1 MRDLKSTIPAI
12 MMPHLAAVTTIL
24 IAALGTA
31 APSALAGSFQIN
43 PIRVD
48 LGATAASQVLT
59 VRNDGAEALVVQM
72 SVQAWTQ
79 ENDQDVYRPTQDVL
93 VTPPIARIAPGAEQ
107 VIRVGLRRPTDPAR
121 QGTFRLFVNEV
132 PGAPASGFTGL
143 QVALRVSLPVFV
155 AASGPA
161 RRDVAWTLSR
171 DTDGGLSLTLENRG
185 NVHVQV
191 LDLTLSAPGP
201 GQPIA
206 RQSQVTYV
214 LAGQRRTFAFP
225 LEVPLPADASSLRLS
240 ALTDGGSV
248 DAELPLA
255 R

>member
-1 MRDLKSTIPAI
+1 MRDLKPTMPAI
-12 MMPHLAAVTTIL
+12 MMPRLAVATVLLIAELGLAA
-24 IAALGTA
+24 
-31 APSALAGSFQIN
+31 PRALAGSFQIN

-48 LGATAASQVLT
+48 LGAAVASQALT
-59 VRNDGAEALVVQM
+59 VRNDGPDTLVVQM

-79 ENDQDVYRPTQDVL
+79 ENEQDVYRPTQDVL
-93 VTPPIARIAPGAEQ
+93 VTPPLAQIAPGAEQ
-107 VIRVGLRRPTDPAR
+107 VIRVGLRSRPDPAR

-161 RRDVAWTLSR
+161 RRDVPWTLSR
-171 DTDGGLSLTLENRG
+171 DTDGGLSLAVENRG
-185 NVHVQV
+185 NVHVQL
-191 LDLTLSAPGP
+191 LDLTLFATGRDEPV
-201 GQPIA
+201 A
-206 RQSQVTYV
+206 RQSQLAYV
-214 LAGQRRTFAFP
+214 LAGQKRTFAFP
-225 LEVPLPADASSLRLS
+225 LEGPLPAGASSLRLS

-248 DAELPLA
+248 DAVLPLV

>member
-59 VRNDGAEALVVQM
+59 VRN
-72 SVQAWTQ
+72 
-79 ENDQDVYRPTQDVL
+79 DVYRPTQDVL